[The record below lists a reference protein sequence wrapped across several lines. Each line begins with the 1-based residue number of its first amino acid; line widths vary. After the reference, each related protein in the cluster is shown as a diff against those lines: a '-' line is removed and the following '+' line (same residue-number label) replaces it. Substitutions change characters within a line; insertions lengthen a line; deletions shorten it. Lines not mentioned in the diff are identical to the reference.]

1 MQLTTTT
8 ATWRVRRQ
16 AKIWII
22 RLEETV
28 EKFLIAKIDY
38 YFFAFFCAALHS
50 LIRFLTLKLIR
61 SSKKE
66 GYIWWWKL
74 ESRGKMRFR
83 NLEFKKLRIL
93 MSHEVVV
100 CACRARRNSQVSRM
114 LRKHVR
120 EDMTKTK
127 SFEKVQIVSRAWE
140 KWWYGRVCCCCLRY
154 RYEMMTHLSHCVSGL
169 WFLRSFKFHKCC
181 DFWLCL
187 EFQKKLTLSELLRF
201 WFWSHYNSTHTGIL
215 VSFFAQL
222 QK

>member
-16 AKIWII
+16 AKIWIM
-22 RLEETV
+22 RLEDTV

-61 SSKKE
+61 SSKKG
-66 GYIWWWKL
+66 GYRWWWKL

-83 NLEFKKLRIL
+83 NLEFKKLRTL

-100 CACRARRNSQVSRM
+100 CTCRARRNSQVSRM

-120 EDMTKTK
+120 EKIWRKRNRLKKSRLCRAHEKSDDLDEFVVVAWDIDMRWWHISRT
-127 SFEKVQIVSRAWE
+127 VS
-140 KWWYGRVCCCCLRY
+140 L
-154 RYEMMTHLSHCVSGL
+154 VSGF
-169 WFLRSFKFHKCC
+169 WEVSSFTNVVIFG
-181 DFWLCL
+181 
-187 EFQKKLTLSELLRF
+187 S
-201 WFWSHYNSTHTGIL
+201 
-215 VSFFAQL
+215 V
-222 QK
+222 